1 MQDLL
6 DDLRILK
13 IEKDIRKKIYLKTKD
28 QLILLE
34 IKDILNKINY
44 TNLKIN
50 RYF

>member
-28 QLILLE
+28 TLILLE
-34 IKDILNKINY
+34 IKDIINKINY